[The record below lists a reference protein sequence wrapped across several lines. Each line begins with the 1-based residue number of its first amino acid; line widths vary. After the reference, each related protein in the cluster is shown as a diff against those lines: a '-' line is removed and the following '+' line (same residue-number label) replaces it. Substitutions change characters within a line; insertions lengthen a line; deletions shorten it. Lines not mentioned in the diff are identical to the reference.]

1 MTTTINAV
9 NVHVITAP
17 LSEPF
22 GFSQGWVTNRNSVLV
37 EILSNDGHSGWGES
51 LCHGLQ
57 KPEIAASIIQNVYA
71 PKVKGRNVSDIE
83 VIWEELYNLT
93 RPFGQGGAVVNALSG
108 VDIALWDL
116 WGKILGQP
124 VSRLIGGRFREGVR
138 PYVTACYRRKGGLYP
153 QEGIVE
159 AEKHIQDGFDYLKL
173 KVGFGIDEDVSFIKT
188 VREAFPGVNLMVDA
202 NCAYA
207 VPTARKILERIVDYD
222 LHFFEEPLPPE
233 DLEGYRLL
241 RSLGRVSIAAG
252 ENLLG
257 KHACARWIS
266 GGVLDY
272 LQPDIC
278 SSGGFTELKKIS
290 ALCQAWNTTMIPHV
304 WGSGVCLAATLPLIA
319 SLPPTPLSLK
329 PIEPILEYDRS
340 DHPFRS
346 DLIFGALGRDADG
359 MIPIPDK
366 PGLGIEINREVLNRF
381 SVS

>member
-138 PYVTACYRRKGGLYP
+138 PYVTAFYRRKG
-153 QEGIVE
+153 
-159 AEKHIQDGFDYLKL
+159 
-173 KVGFGIDEDVSFIKT
+173 
-188 VREAFPGVNLMVDA
+188 
-202 NCAYA
+202 
-207 VPTARKILERIVDYD
+207 
-222 LHFFEEPLPPE
+222 
-233 DLEGYRLL
+233 
-241 RSLGRVSIAAG
+241 
-252 ENLLG
+252 
-257 KHACARWIS
+257 
-266 GGVLDY
+266 
-272 LQPDIC
+272 
-278 SSGGFTELKKIS
+278 
-290 ALCQAWNTTMIPHV
+290 
-304 WGSGVCLAATLPLIA
+304 
-319 SLPPTPLSLK
+319 
-329 PIEPILEYDRS
+329 
-340 DHPFRS
+340 
-346 DLIFGALGRDADG
+346 
-359 MIPIPDK
+359 
-366 PGLGIEINREVLNRF
+366 
-381 SVS
+381 